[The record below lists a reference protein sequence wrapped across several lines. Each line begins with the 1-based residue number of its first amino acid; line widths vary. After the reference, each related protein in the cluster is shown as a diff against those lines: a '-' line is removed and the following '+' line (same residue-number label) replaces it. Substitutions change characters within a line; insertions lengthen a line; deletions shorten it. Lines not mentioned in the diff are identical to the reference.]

1 MTPHDRAIE
10 AGARALCLATFG
22 DKTVHGDA
30 RCCQAGGTDGCCIQ
44 EVKPLAKACIDAALA
59 AEGLVV
65 VPKDATDQMAVAGG
79 IDCEGI
85 IFGGAGNYPTI
96 FDAMKKIYGTMIANR
111 PLAAAQ
117 NGGE

>member
-1 MTPHDRAIE
+1 MTHPDRAIE
-10 AGARALCLATFG
+10 AAEEAAFG
-22 DKTVHGDA
+22 EMDDRGLFKDVGEDLFDEIKRDVT
-30 RCCQAGGTDGCCIQ
+30 
-44 EVKPLAKACIDAALA
+44 AAVIAAYEAQRA